1 MKNKELEKS
10 PFKLIEAVSKLKDN
24 FKELEID
31 LNDEIKNK
39 SSEYCISNFTK
50 EELTQECLPN
60 IDKSLKI
67 LLKKIHKA
75 DRNIKITKA
84 LSKGRNDHDLIEI
97 SIEQALEENIV
108 EQVYKLKYFI
118 DTLFSVND
126 YIIKEDVE

>member
-1 MKNKELEKS
+1 M
-10 PFKLIEAVSKLKDN
+10 SK
-24 FKELEID
+24 
-31 LNDEIKNK
+31 
-39 SSEYCISNFTK
+39 FTK